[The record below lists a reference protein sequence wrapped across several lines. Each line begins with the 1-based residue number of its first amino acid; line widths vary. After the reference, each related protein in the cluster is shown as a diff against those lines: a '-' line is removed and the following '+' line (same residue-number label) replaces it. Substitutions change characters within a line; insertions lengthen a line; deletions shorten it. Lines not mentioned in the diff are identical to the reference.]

1 MKNPIDVIRNKR
13 LTGFSTPFGG
23 ISWEDK
29 DVNLKGKKDIQ
40 IDLSLST
47 RVRVLKKFKKQL

>member
-1 MKNPIDVIRNKR
+1 MKNPIDIIKNKR

-40 IDLSLST
+40 IDYKSD
-47 RVRVLKKFKKQL
+47 